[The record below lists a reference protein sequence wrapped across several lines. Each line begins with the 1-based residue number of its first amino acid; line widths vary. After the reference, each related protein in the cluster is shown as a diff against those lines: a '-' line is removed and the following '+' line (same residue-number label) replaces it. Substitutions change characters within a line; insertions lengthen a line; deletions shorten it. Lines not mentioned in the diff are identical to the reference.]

1 MRILVR
7 GLVVAGLL
15 SVGACTSGLGSWRN
29 APPDQRYCWTL
40 SELYR
45 RYVGNPITETSSIRR
60 NDAEAQRALAQCQQ
74 RNPGPAIPVL
84 ERKLLDAGFTL
95 PPRE

>member
-1 MRILVR
+1 MSVR
-7 GLVVAGLL
+7 VLAAAVLL
-15 SVGACTSGLGSWRN
+15 AAGACSSPSWRN
-29 APPDQRYCWTL
+29 ASADQRYCWAL
-40 SELYR
+40 GELYQ